1 MTAFA
6 LALKDPAAPPEAAAG
21 FLVNA
26 GAADKD
32 AAREFVRRNPG
43 FLGRALTREAAE
55 KLRAAAAAAGL
66 ATALFDEEEVKLP
79 PLPLRAAR
87 LEPKGTGFE
96 VQAGGA
102 IVFMKYEDVRLIAA
116 AAYDA
121 PLPPPSQEALKAS
134 IFDGIRRLAGLP
146 GYEPALSEPPKDTFF
161 RADIVMA
168 DNTRLLLEPEAL
180 DFSALGPSRSHS
192 SLVNFR
198 ALLDAL
204 SAPAFKAA
212 RNAFLLAFL
221 ASKPITGMK
230 TAGPDACDTALSL
243 LLLLIEKR
251 EG

>member
-1 MTAFA
+1 MSGFA

-21 FLVNA
+21 FLSDS
-26 GAADKD
+26 GFADKD

-43 FLGRALTREAAE
+43 FLGRALTPEAAE
-55 KLRAAAAAAGL
+55 KLKAAADAAGL
-66 ATALFDEEEVKLP
+66 ASALFDEEELKPP

-87 LEPKGTGFE
+87 LEPKGTGFN

-102 IVFMKYEDVRLIAA
+102 IVFMKYEDIRLIAA

-121 PLPPPSQEALKAS
+121 PVPPASQEALKAS
-134 IFDGIRRLAGLP
+134 VFEGIRRLAGLP

-161 RADIVMA
+161 RADVVMA
-168 DNTRLLLEPEAL
+168 DGTRLLLEPETL
-180 DFSALGPSRSHS
+180 DFSALGPARTHS

-198 ALLDAL
+198 TLLDAL

-212 RNAFLLAFL
+212 KNAFLLTFL
-221 ASKPITGMK
+221 ASKPIAAIK

-243 LLLLIEKR
+243 LLLLTSKR
-251 EG
+251 TD

>member
-1 MTAFA
+1 MSVFA
-6 LALKDPAAPPEAAAG
+6 LALKDPAAPPEAAAAFLASAG
-21 FLVNA
+21 FS
-26 GAADKD
+26 DKD

-43 FLGRALTREAAE
+43 FLGRSLTLEAAE
-55 KLRAAAAAAGL
+55 KLRAAATAAGL
-66 ATALFDEEEVKLP
+66 ATALFDEGELNPP

-87 LEPKGTGFE
+87 LEPKGTGFN

-121 PLPPPSQEALKAS
+121 PVPPPSQEALKAS
-134 IFDGIRRLAGLP
+134 IFDGVRRLAGLP

-161 RADIVMA
+161 RADLVMA
-168 DNTRLLLEPEAL
+168 DGTRLLLEPEGL

-204 SAPAFKAA
+204 SAPAFKAV
-212 RNAFLLAFL
+212 RNAFLLTFL
-221 ASKPITGMK
+221 ASKPIAAMK
-230 TAGPDACDTALSL
+230 TAGPEACDTALSL
-243 LLLLIEKR
+243 LLLLIAKR
-251 EG
+251 ED